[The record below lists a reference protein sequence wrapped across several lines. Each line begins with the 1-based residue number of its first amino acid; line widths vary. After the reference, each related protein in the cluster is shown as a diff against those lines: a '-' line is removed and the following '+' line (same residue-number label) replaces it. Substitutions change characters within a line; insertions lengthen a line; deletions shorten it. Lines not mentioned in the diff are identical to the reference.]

1 MSWIV
6 IGEEKGKIKLISKS
20 VVTGLLPKGSYLTIE
35 GDNSKFILR
44 VDGSSQSESYSP
56 SPLIVDMDLSPLK
69 QDQKCQ
75 NIILAHRVKDLT
87 KRTDGFIDYIKPQSL
102 ARRSTQ
108 EEIDLAMGGSENEGP
123 PVFMGTVYS
132 GENQILRDEVG
143 KLIKANLPEDMF
155 YHQMF
160 ICGKTGSG
168 KTVATKYLSQYFVEQ
183 MGGAALVIN
192 VKERDFLSLDK
203 PSKTSKKGN
212 KEEWESLKQEPHG
225 VTNYT
230 IYYPSTSRIDDSE
243 EVSKEA
249 CKKITLNVSE
259 IEPEALTGI
268 IQNISD
274 LGAQYL
280 PDIFRYWKEKASGAY
295 EDKSNFKDFVEYFK
309 DGEDNKREF
318 NTLNS
323 RGDESALTLHKGT
336 FDSVLRNLN
345 NVMVYFDDNNAA
357 SISEKDILQ
366 KGKISVINVVP
377 SPLFGSILLRDLL
390 RRIVRS
396 KANKESNVPVL
407 IVIDEVHTF
416 YDSNAS
422 REALGDLDT
431 ICRIGRSN
439 KIGVIFSSQ
448 NPSDMPSG
456 LSSVINTKIF
466 FKTDQSSL
474 KNHGITATH
483 EELEGLKKGFA
494 FASIYDLPQLKILK
508 FPLSLSGVFEK

>member
-6 IGEEKGKIKLISKS
+6 IGEEKGKIKLVSKS

-35 GDNSKFILR
+35 GETSKFILR
-44 VDGSSQSESYSP
+44 VDGSQQSESYSP
-56 SPLIVDMDLSPLK
+56 SPLIIDMDLSPLK

-75 NIILAHRVKDLT
+75 NIVLAHRVKDLA
-87 KRTDGFIDYIKPQSL
+87 KRTDGFIDYIRPQSV

-108 EEIDLAMGGSENEGP
+108 EEIDMALGGSENKGP

-132 GENQILRDEVG
+132 GENQILKDENG
-143 KLIKANLPEDMF
+143 KLIKTNLPEDMF

-183 MGGAALVIN
+183 MEGAALVIN

-203 PSKTSKKGN
+203 PSKTSKLSN
-212 KEEWESLKQEPHG
+212 EEEWKSIAQEPHG
-225 VTNYT
+225 VANYT
-230 IYYPSTSRIDDSE
+230 IYYPSTSKIEDTE
-243 EVSKEA
+243 EISKEV

-274 LGAQYL
+274 MGAQYL
-280 PDIFRYWKEKASGAY
+280 PDIFRYWKEKETDTSR
-295 EDKSNFKDFVEYFK
+295 EESKFKDFVEYFK
-309 DGEDNKREF
+309 ECGDRREF

-323 RGDESALTLHKGT
+323 RGDESVLPLHKGT
-336 FDSVLRNLN
+336 YDSILRNLN
-345 NVMVYFDDNNAA
+345 NVMVYFDDNNAE

-390 RRIVRS
+390 RRIV
-396 KANKESNVPVL
+396 KAKGNKESNVPIL

-416 YDSNAS
+416 YNSNAS
-422 REALGDLDT
+422 IEALGDLDT
-431 ICRIGRSN
+431 ICRTGRSN
-439 KIGVIFSSQ
+439 KIGVVFSSQ
-448 NPSDMPSG
+448 NPMDMPSG

-466 FKTDQSSL
+466 FKSDQSSL
-474 KNHGITATH
+474 KNHGITATY

-508 FPLSLSGVFEK
+508 FPLSLAGVLEK